1 MQDLLLKLGHCDW
14 HVRVE
19 IAVEP
24 LTLRCHVFE
33 LDRAKR
39 ASWGWLLA
47 QRFGCLCSPYVYRSE
62 EPGSDDLHC
71 FAGPQSQWCWM
82 LFLCGEASCHLRVAA
97 AARWVLHCSVLH
109 PLEPIGATS
118 ACLQKTSRCWP
129 SVSLPLAVSP
139 SYSWYIIYLLC
150 LNYAEKTGWPC
161 LTCMQLLC
169 VCCMCRCL
177 FGHQLGRRTG
187 MCRTAR

>member
-24 LTLRCHVFE
+24 LTLCCHVFE

-39 ASWGWLLA
+39 AGWGWLLA

-71 FAGPQSQWCWM
+71 FAGPQSQLCWM
-82 LFLCGEASCHLRVAA
+82 LFLCGEPSCPLRVAA
-97 AARWVLHCSVLH
+97 AARWVLHCGVLH
-109 PLEPIGATS
+109 PLEQHLHAFRKPA
-118 ACLQKTSRCWP
+118 AVDRVFHCH
-129 SVSLPLAVSP
+129 LAASP
-139 SYSWYIIYLLC
+139 SHSWYIIYLLC